1 MLTPG
6 TLACLGAILGVSSHL
21 GYFIH
26 GEHHMLAV
34 RLFILLITSPLVT
47 FALIYRLDE
56 NASMTIAA
64 QKAAIALSSYV
75 GSLTTSILIYRIA
88 FHPLRKFPGPFTA
101 RLAKLSHVL
110 RLLTKSDNYAQ
121 ADRLHKNYGDIVR

>member
-1 MLTPG
+1 
-6 TLACLGAILGVSSHL
+6 
-21 GYFIH
+21 
-26 GEHHMLAV
+26 MLAV

-56 NASMTIAA
+56 NASMIIAA

-75 GSLTTSILIYRIA
+75 VSLTTSILIYRIA

-110 RLLTKSDNYAQ
+110 RLLTKSDNYVQ